1 MYVKISV
8 CRMENS
14 LYNLRSNHWQI
25 IVQNII
31 QRLQKLTNRSYYYSC
46 KEVTIYIKI
55 KVSAI
60 ISQMVQF

>member
-1 MYVKISV
+1 
-8 CRMENS
+8 MENS

-31 QRLQKLTNRSYYYSC
+31 QRLQKLPNRGYYYSC
-46 KEVTIYIKI
+46 EEVTIYIKI